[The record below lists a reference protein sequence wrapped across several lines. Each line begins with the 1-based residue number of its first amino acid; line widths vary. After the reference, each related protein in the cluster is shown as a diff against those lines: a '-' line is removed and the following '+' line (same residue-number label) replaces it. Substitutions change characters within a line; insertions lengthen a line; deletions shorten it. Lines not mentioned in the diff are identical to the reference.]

1 VPFAGE
7 VAWLEWW
14 TKSSAR
20 ELLLGSGVGSARA
33 ELRRNSCSRR
43 RRGNP
48 VPRPRQQL
56 QTDYPLFPK
65 RFGDATLK
73 PALPTAPPGWDV
85 PVHGLWEGRLPRTG
99 PPNPAALPRRPTAK
113 LVVSCRSPRQRRR
126 IPSYSVVLS
135 FTPVTPYSRKFGVAT
150 RTPFLPT
157 AGIRNVSCTEF
168 PVPSASTVLAL
179 PIDPLGTNN
188 SG

>member
-1 VPFAGE
+1 MLIVKGFVGTELRAVPLAGDA
-7 VAWLEWW
+7 AWLEWW

-20 ELLLGSGVGSARA
+20 ELLLGPGVGSARA

-43 RRGNP
+43 RRAWEPRNP
-48 VPRPRQQL
+48 ARASGCTPCQ
-56 QTDYPLFPK
+56 PL
-65 RFGDATLK
+65 RRVGM
-73 PALPTAPPGWDV
+73 
-85 PVHGLWEGRLPRTG
+85 PVHGLWEGRLPGTG

-113 LVVSCRSPRQRRR
+113 LVVNCRSPLQRRR